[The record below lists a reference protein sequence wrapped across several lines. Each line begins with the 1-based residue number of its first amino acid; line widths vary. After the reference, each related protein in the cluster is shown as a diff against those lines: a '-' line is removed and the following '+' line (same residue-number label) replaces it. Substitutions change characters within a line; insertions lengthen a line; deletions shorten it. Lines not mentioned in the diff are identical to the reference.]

1 MSHWRIDSSG
11 FCGKFLESKR
21 ITRVNTGGQ
30 WTKISTIWDLQ
41 VATCYPNTS
50 MSIKSLTCR
59 SRSIDIAANLTVNL
73 VDSETSEQANTVGL
87 FSPLQTLLKIEMTNS
102 HVNATEK
109 LIDWL
114 STLTLTSDWLST
126 LTLTYILQCT
136 GKCPTENKLVY
147 MKASSNCLCN
157 WHYFKRKIFM
167 IPRTT
172 SWNLGCWWKQA
183 SI

>member
-1 MSHWRIDSSG
+1 MSHSG
-11 FCGKFLESKR
+11 FCGKFLEPKR

-87 FSPLQTLLKIEMTNS
+87 FSPLQTLLKIEMTNLY
-102 HVNATEK
+102 VNASEK
-109 LIDWL
+109 LIGWI
-114 STLTLTSDWLST
+114 
-126 LTLTYILQCT
+126 LTLTYIFFNAPENVRLRTNLCTWKHLQIACVT
-136 GKCPTENKLVY
+136 D
-147 MKASSNCLCN
+147 
-157 WHYFKRKIFM
+157 I
-167 IPRTT
+167 T
-172 SWNLGCWWKQA
+172 SKERFSWF
-183 SI
+183 